1 MYTFAHTKWS
11 ERVSA
16 SKWERERERE
26 KCQRGVPTTCWNW
39 SWRWKTENLMSNTLY
54 NITSAV
60 FACFTVCLF
69 ESWSSAAAQVI
80 SGQECFFHS
89 SGSQWSVGK
98 TCVEDGEKP
107 PCKTVILVSTSVHL
121 SFFLFFLFF
130 FFCHLQHPL
139 LYLLT
144 FFKCLFVFL
153 SFSLSLHSAPF
164 LFFHC
169 LLVLFLFLLP
179 LPLIW
184 HWMRLYG
191 AENNTDRS
199 FPPLREKTVD
209 PSFSPPPS
217 SSSVSL
223 CSYFAYLA
231 TASASLSLP
240 TFLRLN

>member
-1 MYTFAHTKWS
+1 M
-11 ERVSA
+11 R
-16 SKWERERERE
+16 ERERERE

-39 SWRWKTENLMSNTLY
+39 SWSWKTENLMSNTLY

-69 ESWSSAAAQVI
+69 ESWSSSAAQVI

-153 SFSLSLHSAPF
+153 SFSLSLHSFRSAPF
-164 LFFHC
+164 LFLYC
-169 LLVLFLFLLP
+169 LLVLFPFFPLFHSFGIGCGCTVQKTTP
-179 LPLIW
+179 T
-184 HWMRLYG
+184 G
-191 AENNTDRS
+191 
-199 FPPLREKTVD
+199 FPPLSEKKDGRSIILT
-209 PSFSPPPS
+209 
-217 SSSVSL
+217 
-223 CSYFAYLA
+223 
-231 TASASLSLP
+231 TAFILNYYLP
-240 TFLRLN
+240 T